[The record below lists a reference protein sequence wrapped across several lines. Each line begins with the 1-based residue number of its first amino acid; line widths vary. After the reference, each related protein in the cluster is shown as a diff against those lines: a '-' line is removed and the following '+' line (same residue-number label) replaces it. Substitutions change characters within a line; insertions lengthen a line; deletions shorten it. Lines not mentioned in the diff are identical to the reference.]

1 MRTPDSLAP
10 TTILGQSCFT
20 FRTSFWPCLRHGSL
34 ASSLPLPSAHAL
46 ACWGRCPQTPFFFTY
61 TVPSGPT
68 SSYTVPL
75 LYNTLIPIP
84 LLFTSLYTV
93 SSLHTSLYLV
103 SSLMSSYI
111 VSSVH
116 TSSYTVSSVYP
127 SLYTIATAF
136 HIISM
141 VFTILVY
148 TIFTALQEVLLC
160 ILHFVTLLPH
170 PLHSKYP

>member
-1 MRTPDSLAP
+1 MRSPDSLAP

-46 ACWGRCPQTPFFFTY
+46 ACWGRCPPTPFFFTY
-61 TVPSGPT
+61 TVSSVHT
-68 SSYTVPL
+68 SSYTVSL
-75 LYNTLIPIP
+75 LYMSSYTVS
-84 LLFTSLYTV
+84 LLHTSLYTVLSFHTSLYIVSSVHTSLYTV
-93 SSLHTSLYLV
+93 SSL
-103 SSLMSSYI
+103 M
-111 VSSVH
+111 
-116 TSSYTVSSVYP
+116 SSYTVSSVYP
-127 SLYTIATAF
+127 SLYTIATAC
-136 HIISM
+136 HIVSM

-148 TIFTALQEVLLC
+148 IIFTALQEVLLC